1 MHRSKRS
8 PKIYGC
14 LIWIKRGDVRRPG
27 CCGCSCSC
35 IGRKPMKYVSKSAI
49 AISLFACTS
58 VLSFGWSEQGG
69 VSLSVESAQAR
80 VGRPLT
86 PVSVAG
92 VARRQNRRAAY
103 AGYYGG
109 QYAGNPNNVGGLV
122 GGDDPGTA
130 PRYAGGRYYGS
141 GVWNA
146 QASYAA
152 PMGSAAGWYLTPSG
166 MACTSGTWIAGGDGL
181 PFLCP

>member
-1 MHRSKRS
+1 MNQMS
-8 PKIYGC
+8 PTK
-14 LIWIKRGDVRRPG
+14 L
-27 CCGCSCSC
+27 
-35 IGRKPMKYVSKSAI
+35 AI
-49 AISLFACTS
+49 AGSTVVCAAL
-58 VLSFGWSEQGG
+58 LSFGWSEQRG

-103 AGYYGG
+103 GYGG
-109 QYAGNPNNVGGLV
+109 YGYGRYGYGAAGAAAVGTAAYYGNPNNAPGLV

-130 PRYAGGRYYGS
+130 PSPRWGWGGGYSG

-152 PMGSAAGWYLTPSG
+152 PMQGAGGWYLTPSG
-166 MACTSGTWIAGGDGL
+166 MACTSGTWVIGGDGL
-181 PFLCP
+181 PFRCP